1 MVPVMISLIKSYIEK
16 EYTEI
21 PLGTIIAVISALI
34 YVVSPIDI
42 ILDSIPGAGYI
53 DDAAVIAACLKLVGS
68 NVEEYQEW
76 RKKNNKI
83 LDV

>member
-42 ILDSIPGAGYI
+42 IPDSIPGAGYI
-53 DDAAVIAACLKLVGS
+53 DGAT
-68 NVEEYQEW
+68 
-76 RKKNNKI
+76 RF
-83 LDV
+83 